1 MLIFFCLACNSTS
14 TDFLFCFLMKTICYS
29 GFLFRFSEAEVILAG
44 NILNK
49 LKSHEEIETEFGS
62 LSSHVFSL
70 LGAIYS
76 KTERPQ
82 KAVDCYKKSLKLN
95 PLLWSAYERLCQL
108 GKILIFSSYHSS
120 R

>member
-1 MLIFFCLACNSTS
+1 M
-14 TDFLFCFLMKTICYS
+14 
-29 GFLFRFSEAEVILAG
+29 ILAG

-82 KAVDCYKKSLKLN
+82 KAIDCYKKSLKLN
-95 PLLWSAYERLCQL
+95 PLLWSAFERLCQL
-108 GKILIFSSYHSS
+108 GKILMLDLGQAKIICHRVS
-120 R
+120 

>member
-1 MLIFFCLACNSTS
+1 M
-14 TDFLFCFLMKTICYS
+14 
-29 GFLFRFSEAEVILAG
+29 ILAG

-49 LKSHEEIETEFGS
+49 LKSHEEIEMEFGN

-82 KAVDCYKKSLKLN
+82 KAIDCYKKSLKLN
-95 PLLWSAYERLCQL
+95 PLLWTSYERLCQL
-108 GKILIFSSYHSS
+108 GNTRNIVEPQNS